1 MKSIKLPETT
11 EAKLLFALIK
21 LLHMVDDSINETKN
35 LDKRDVRYEHAID
48 VMFDAQDE
56 FVLRARK
63 EGLVQDTPSK
73 DGINLANI
81 TREEFEIVATKLY
94 LKVTEKTGPRV

>member
-11 EAKLLFALIK
+11 EAKLLLALMQ
-21 LLHMVDDSINETKN
+21 LLQMVDDSINETKK
-35 LDKRDVRYEHAID
+35 LDRKDVRYARVID
-48 VMFDAQDE
+48 VMFNAQDE

-73 DGINLANI
+73 DGLNLADI
-81 TREEFEIVATKLY
+81 TRAELEMIAAKKY
-94 LKVTEKTGPRV
+94 LKEMEKTKP